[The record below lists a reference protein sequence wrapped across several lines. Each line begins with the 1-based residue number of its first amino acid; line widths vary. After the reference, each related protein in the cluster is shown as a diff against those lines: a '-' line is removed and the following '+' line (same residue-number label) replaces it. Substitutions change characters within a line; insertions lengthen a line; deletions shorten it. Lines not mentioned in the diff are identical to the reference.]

1 MHSSTLV
8 DKMKT
13 EVDHNGFTVFHRA
26 AIDYQFR
33 LFEEAKD
40 ILGEAPD
47 EYELNSWS
55 NNGKKS

>member
-1 MHSSTLV
+1 
-8 DKMKT
+8 MKT

-40 ILGEAPD
+40 ILGDTPKD
-47 EYELNSWS
+47 YELYSWS